1 MLQAELVVHLE
12 PSVPMVLYW
21 KMETTTLSL
30 VQVVGVVVDEF
41 YLELAVLV
49 VHLHLLLF
57 QVILVEQVA
66 VVELLITVISMA
78 SMRLL

>member
-1 MLQAELVVHLE
+1 VLQAELVVHLE
-12 PSVPMVLYW
+12 PLVPMVLEW
-21 KMETTTLSL
+21 KLQTTTLAL
-30 VQVVGVVVDEF
+30 RQVVVVVVDEF

-49 VHLHLLLF
+49 VHLLLF

>member
-1 MLQAELVVHLE
+1 V
-12 PSVPMVLYW
+12 
-21 KMETTTLSL
+21 
-30 VQVVGVVVDEF
+30 VVVDEF

-49 VHLHLLLF
+49 VHLLLF